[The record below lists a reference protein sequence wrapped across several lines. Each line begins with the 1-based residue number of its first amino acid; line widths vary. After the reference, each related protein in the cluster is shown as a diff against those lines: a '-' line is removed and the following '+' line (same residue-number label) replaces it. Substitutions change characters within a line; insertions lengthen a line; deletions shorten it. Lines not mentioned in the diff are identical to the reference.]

1 MENLII
7 AAAQTIPVKG
17 DVDEN
22 IKNHIVLID
31 QAHQKGVDLIVFPEL
46 SLTGYEPDL
55 ARALAF
61 AEKDER
67 LNPLMEVA
75 HEKQMILV
83 VGAPIEKNE
92 KLYIGAFI
100 IYPDKSNAIYTK
112 RYLHTGEEKFFDP
125 GEFDSQIELKGEKMS
140 LAICADINNPLHP
153 KSASCK
159 GASIYLA
166 GVLWS
171 TPGYSKD
178 IEMLKDYAIN
188 YKMVVL
194 LSNFGGNS
202 GGYEAAGKSIIISG
216 KGEII
221 SDIEGRGEGLAIAKR
236 ENGNWSKVI

>member
-46 SLTGYEPDL
+46 SLTGYEPEQ
-55 ARALAF
+55 AKHLAF
-61 AEKDER
+61 VENDER
-67 LNPLMEVA
+67 LSSLIEVA
-75 HEKQMILV
+75 HEKQMILI
-83 VGAPIEKNE
+83 VGAPIQKSE
-92 KLYIGAFI
+92 KLHIGAFI

-125 GEFDSQIELKGEKMS
+125 GEFDTQIELKGEKMS
-140 LAICADINNPLHP
+140 LAICADINNPAHP
-153 KSASCK
+153 KSASAS
-159 GASIYLA
+159 GSSIYLA

-171 TPGYSKD
+171 AKGYEND
-178 IEMLKDYAIN
+178 IVLMKDYAIN
-188 YKMVVL
+188 YKMLVV
-194 LSNFGGNS
+194 LSNFGGDS